1 MYGGLL
7 INCKTLGVGLDMSRL
22 HPGRCQP
29 PTLSALEDDA
39 ATAAQSTGESGILL
53 Y

>member
-7 INCKTLGVGLDMSRL
+7 INCKTLGVVLDISTL

-29 PTLSALEDDA
+29 PTLSAPEDDA
-39 ATAAQSTGESGILL
+39 AAQSTGESGIL